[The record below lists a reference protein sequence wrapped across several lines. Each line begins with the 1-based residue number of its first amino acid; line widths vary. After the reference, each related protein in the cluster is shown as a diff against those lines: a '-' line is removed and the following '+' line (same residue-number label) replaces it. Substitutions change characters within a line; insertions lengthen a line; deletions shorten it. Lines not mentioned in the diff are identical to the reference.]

1 MIVNL
6 GKEQNYIMCGY
17 KYPALTADAVIRYKK
32 NNLVLIRRK
41 NPPFKGK
48 LALPGG
54 FVDKKETPEQACIR
68 EAKEETN
75 LDIKIIKKIG
85 IFSGPNRD
93 PRGLVVTVAFLCEP
107 LKKSAAPKALD
118 DASGLEIVAFSQ
130 VPSLEFAFDH
140 KDIIKRAG
148 IIKNI
153 D

>member
-1 MIVNL
+1 MP
-6 GKEQNYIMCGY
+6 EY
-17 KYPALTADAVIRYKK
+17 KYPALTADAVIKYEK
-32 NNLVLIRRK
+32 NKIVLIRRK

-54 FVDKKETPEQACIR
+54 FVDNKETPEQACIR

-85 IFSGPNRD
+85 IFSGPDRD

-107 LKKSAAPKALD
+107 QKKSEAPKAQD
-118 DASGLEIVAFSQ
+118 DASGLEIVPFSKLA
-130 VPSLEFAFDH
+130 SLEFAFDH
-140 KDIIKRAG
+140 KDILKRAG

>member
-1 MIVNL
+1 MPD
-6 GKEQNYIMCGY
+6 Y

-32 NNLVLIRRK
+32 SNLVLIRRK

-54 FVDKKETPEQACIR
+54 FVDKRETPEQACIR

-75 LDIKIIKKIG
+75 LDIKIIRKVG
-85 IFSGPNRD
+85 IFSGPDRD

-107 LKKSAAPKALD
+107 LKKSEAPKAQD
-118 DASGLEIVAFSQ
+118 DAAGLEIVPFSEI
-130 VPSLEFAFDH
+130 PSLEFAFDH
-140 KDIIKRAG
+140 KDILKRAG
-148 IIKNI
+148 IIKNL

>member
-1 MIVNL
+1 MP
-6 GKEQNYIMCGY
+6 EY
-17 KYPALTADAVIRYKK
+17 KYPALTADAVIRYEK

-54 FVDKKETPEQACIR
+54 FVDKNETPEQACIR

-75 LDIKIIKKIG
+75 LDIKIIRKVG
-85 IFSGPNRD
+85 IFSGPDRD

-107 LKKSAAPKALD
+107 LKKSKAPKAQD
-118 DASGLEIVAFSQ
+118 DAAGLEIVPFSKLD
-130 VPSLEFAFDH
+130 SLEFAFDH
-140 KDIIKRAG
+140 KDILKRAG
-148 IIKNI
+148 IIKKI